1 MQRADTRDMEDFSM
15 RVLVIV
21 PTFNESENLE
31 AIASAVRAHG
41 YDLLVVDDGSP
52 DGTGAIADTL
62 AQGDSGIRVLHRSVK
77 SGLGPAYAA
86 GFEHGLELGYEIL
99 CEMDADFSHDPQD
112 LPRLVEAVEAGAD
125 LAIGSRYVPGGGAVG
140 WPWYRRA
147 LSRGGNI
154 YASVLIGIE
163 VRDAT
168 AGFRA
173 FRDTTLR
180 RIDPQ
185 SCEASGYGFQVEMAW
200 RTEQAGLEIVEVPI
214 TFRDRVFG
222 ESKMSTMIAL
232 EAILLITQWGIKG
245 RFAQRS
251 G

>member
-1 MQRADTRDMEDFSM
+1 MEDFSM

-21 PTFNESENLE
+21 PTYNESENIRTV
-31 AIASAVRAHG
+31 AGAVRAHG
-41 YDLLVVDDGSP
+41 FDLLVVDDGSP

-62 AQGDSGIRVLHRSVK
+62 AEDDPGIRVLHRKVK
-77 SGLGPAYAA
+77 SGLGPAYGA

-140 WPWYRRA
+140 WPWYRRV

-154 YASVLIGIE
+154 YASALLGIS
-163 VRDAT
+163 VNDAT

-180 RIDPQ
+180 KINPQ

-222 ESKMSTMIAL
+222 ESKMNSMIAL
-232 EAILLITQWGIKG
+232 EAILLITQWGIKRRLG
-245 RFAQRS
+245 RRS
-251 G
+251 A